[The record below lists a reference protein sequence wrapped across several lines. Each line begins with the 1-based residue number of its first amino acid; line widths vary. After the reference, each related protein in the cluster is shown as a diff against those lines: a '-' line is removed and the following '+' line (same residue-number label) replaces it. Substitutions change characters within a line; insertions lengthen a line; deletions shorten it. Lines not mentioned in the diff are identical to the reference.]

1 LVLVVKAMT
10 HEKNV
15 SECRKADNQGVL
27 HLCATPIGNMEDI
40 TVRVL
45 RTLREV
51 DIIAAEDTRRTRKIL
66 TKYHISNRLISY
78 NEHNRKTKEP
88 FIIAM
93 LLEGKNVALASDAGT
108 PGISDPGAELV
119 AAAIRAGIR
128 VESLPGPAA
137 FLVALTVSGLDTESF
152 IFTGF
157 LPRKKAKREDIL
169 RDLSE
174 QNHTLIFYEAP
185 HRLVQTLQELD
196 KFLGDRKAVL
206 CRELTKKFE
215 EVERGRICDF
225 IRMLETRP
233 PRGEY
238 TIVVEGANCS
248 LNESNVGSE
257 EEKSIEEIKKML
269 TELIKQGLS
278 KKDAVKEVAVRNKL
292 KKRDV
297 YAVSLNLTEEKDQ

>member
-1 LVLVVKAMT
+1 MT
-10 HEKNV
+10 LEKDV
-15 SECRKADNQGVL
+15 SEFRQIDNPGVL

-78 NEHNRKTKEP
+78 NEHNRKAKEP

-93 LLEGKNVALASDAGT
+93 LKEGKNVALTSDAGT

-119 AAAIRAGIR
+119 AAAIREGIK

-137 FLVALTVSGLDTESF
+137 FLVALTVSGLDTDSF
-152 IFTGF
+152 IFAGF
-157 LPRKKAKREDIL
+157 LPRKRAKREDVL
-169 RDLSE
+169 RDLSG

-185 HRLVQTLQELD
+185 HRLAQTLQELHR
-196 KFLGDRKAVL
+196 FLGDRKAVL

-225 IRMLETRP
+225 IRILETRP

-238 TIVVEGANCS
+238 TVVVEGANYGS
-248 LNESNVGSE
+248 TESNEGSE
-257 EEKSIEEIKKML
+257 QEISIEEIEKML
-269 TELIKQGLS
+269 IELIKQGLS

-297 YAVSLNLTEEKDQ
+297 YAVSLNLTEEMDH